1 MSTGLK
7 IFLWILAIIAFLA
20 LVVYVVIIPWGKG
33 VWDKISFST
42 PKLQTLDLKGLTL
55 DDLKK
60 LALSGGSKD
69 VTVTLGM
76 DIKNDN
82 NFSIQFSTLK
92 VEIYYK
98 GTLIAKTE
106 DNTWH
111 TIPGNSI
118 YPFSSIVNIT
128 LNGAGLQ
135 MILEKAITGK
145 TSVDFKTDIRV
156 YGIPVPTIET
166 NLSW

>member
-1 MSTGLK
+1 MNTGLR
-7 IFLWILAIIAFLA
+7 IFLWILAIIAVLA
-20 LVVYVVIIPWGKG
+20 IITFMFIIPWGKG
-33 VWDKISFST
+33 VWDKISFSA
-42 PKLQTLDLKGLTL
+42 PKLQALDLKGLTI

-60 LALSGGSKD
+60 LAISGGSKD
-69 VTVTLGM
+69 ITVTLGM

-82 NFSIQFSTLK
+82 NFSISFSTLK
-92 VEIYYK
+92 VELYYK

-106 DNTWH
+106 DNSWH
-111 TIPGNSI
+111 TLSANSV
-118 YPFSSIVNIT
+118 YPFSSVVNIT

-135 MILEKAITGK
+135 MMIEKLVKGK

-156 YGIPVPTIET
+156 YGIPVPTIEN

>member
-7 IFLWILAIIAFLA
+7 IFLWILAIIVVLA
-20 LVVYVVIIPWGKG
+20 IVTVAVIIPWGKG

-42 PKLQTLDLKGLTL
+42 PKLQALDLKGLTL

-82 NFSIQFSTLK
+82 NFSISFSTLK
-92 VEIYYK
+92 VELYYK
-98 GTLIAKTE
+98 GTLIAKTA
-106 DNTWH
+106 DNAWH

-128 LNGAGLQ
+128 LNGAGLE
-135 MILEKAITGK
+135 MIIEKLVKGK
-145 TSVDFKTDIRV
+145 TSVDLKTDIRV
-156 YGIPVPTIET
+156 YGFPVPTIET
-166 NLSW
+166 NLPW